1 MEHNFI
7 EDELVILTKQTIDL
21 FLRQENPA
29 DLIALY
35 SFYYYTAK
43 CQGTN
48 RPKCTTDYVSHAL
61 CWSSAKVRKVKRQL
75 VLFGVIEDVAIKDN
89 FGKISGHYIKMND
102 EEVERLKRGEQED
115 IWQY

>member
-7 EDELVILTKQTIDL
+7 ENELVILTKQTIDL

-35 SFYYYTAK
+35 SFYHYTAK
-43 CQGTN
+43 WQGTN

-61 CWSSAKVRKVKRQL
+61 RWSSAKVRKVKRQL
-75 VLFGVIEDVAIKDN
+75 VSFGVIEE
-89 FGKISGHYIKMND
+89 
-102 EEVERLKRGEQED
+102 EEVERLKRGE
-115 IWQY
+115 